1 MSQKE
6 DFEFSPKWH
15 FAKYYLLMSERLDEF
30 LNNEKVARSTNLS
43 HNPAMAFTRTLTRT
57 LSNAGPSFK
66 EYLKQLKGSLFLI
79 NNYDH
84 MLAFFEEINVMDL
97 MKKMNPQLESNI
109 RKNIDANMEKTTKL
123 FEYLSAKWEKCNMP
137 LHQSS
142 KVRRKEEII
151 IMLREVLESLFKIVV
166 ISTSSNEAIRRVASE
181 HLSPIL
187 NDLQASGELLF
198 IANELKIR
206 YDHYG
211 ENKRSLKTLIIDRIF
226 PNSSF

>member
-1 MSQKE
+1 
-6 DFEFSPKWH
+6 
-15 FAKYYLLMSERLDEF
+15 
-30 LNNEKVARSTNLS
+30 
-43 HNPAMAFTRTLTRT
+43 
-57 LSNAGPSFK
+57 
-66 EYLKQLKGSLFLI
+66 
-79 NNYDH
+79 
-84 MLAFFEEINVMDL
+84 
-97 MKKMNPQLESNI
+97 
-109 RKNIDANMEKTTKL
+109 
-123 FEYLSAKWEKCNMP
+123 
-137 LHQSS
+137 
-142 KVRRKEEII
+142 
-151 IMLREVLESLFKIVV
+151 MLREVLESLFKIVV